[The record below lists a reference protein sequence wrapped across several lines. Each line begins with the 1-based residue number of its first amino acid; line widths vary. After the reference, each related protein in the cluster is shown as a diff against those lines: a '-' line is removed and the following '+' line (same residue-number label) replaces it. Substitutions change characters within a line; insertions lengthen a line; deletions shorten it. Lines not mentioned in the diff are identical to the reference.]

1 MKLIKYSLVVGLIS
15 LSFCTY
21 SQTNDCLKKM
31 EYLFNKRG
39 CNPIENGIHYH
50 VILSYTKP
58 AGNVC
63 YNGKVI
69 VDNGTISK
77 IFTELEDGTFEE
89 LTKKFSNTKNEA
101 PKIENGVSELIVT
114 ETGAKIHVIFV
125 DKLKPK
131 AKAYKE
137 AELPEDI

>member
-1 MKLIKYSLVVGLIS
+1 MLIS
-15 LSFCTY
+15 CFQTF

-39 CNPIENGIHYH
+39 SNPIENGIHYH
-50 VILSYTKP
+50 VILAYTKP
-58 AGNVC
+58 YGNVC

-69 VDNGTISK
+69 IENGAITK
-77 IFTELEDGTFEE
+77 IYTELEDGTFEE
-89 LTKKFSNTKNEA
+89 LTKKFSNSKNET
-101 PKIENGVSELIVT
+101 PKIENGISELIIT
-114 ETGAKIHVIFV
+114 ETGTKIHVIFI

>member
-1 MKLIKYSLVVGLIS
+1 MKLIKYSLVVGLVTLS
-15 LSFCTY
+15 LNIF

-39 CNPIENGIHYH
+39 ANPIENGIHYH

-69 VDNGTISK
+69 VENNTITK

-101 PKIENGVSELIVT
+101 PKIENGVSELIVS
-114 ETGAKIHVIFV
+114 ENGAKIHVIFV

-137 AELPEDI
+137 AEIPEDI